1 MELKRIL
8 HKDPERQFE
17 LDTALAIA
25 RLIIGLGIF
34 AHGAQKL
41 FGWYGGYGIK
51 GTGGFMET
59 LGFRPG
65 TVFAALSGLGEAGGG
80 ILTLVG
86 LLNPIGPAL
95 IVMVM
100 ITAIG
105 SVHITKGF
113 FASNGGW
120 ELNSM
125 YIAGAMLIA
134 LVGPGAYSV
143 DAAAG
148 ITFLAGSQIAWIA
161 LGAAVVIG
169 LLNLAMRRAAP
180 AEKVAS

>member
-1 MELKRIL
+1 M
-8 HKDPERQFE
+8 
-17 LDTALAIA
+17 DTALVIA

-34 AHGAQKL
+34 AHGTQKL
-41 FGWYGGYGIK
+41 FGWFGGYGIK
-51 GTGGFMET
+51 GTGDFMET

-65 TVFAALSGLGEAGGG
+65 AAFAVLSGLGESGGG
-80 ILTLVG
+80 VLTLLG

-105 SVHITKGF
+105 SVHIKKGF
-113 FASNGGW
+113 FTSDGGW

-125 YIAGAMLIA
+125 YIAVALLIA
-134 LVGPGAYSV
+134 LIGPGAYSI
-143 DAAAG
+143 DAALG
-148 ITFLAGSQIAWIA
+148 ITFLAGAQIAWIA

-169 LLNLAMRRAAP
+169 LLNLAMRRSKAA
-180 AEKVAS
+180 

>member
-1 MELKRIL
+1 
-8 HKDPERQFE
+8 
-17 LDTALAIA
+17 LDTALVIA

-34 AHGAQKL
+34 AHGTQKL
-41 FGWYGGYGIK
+41 FGWFGGYGIK
-51 GTGGFMET
+51 GTGDFMET

-65 TVFAALSGLGEAGGG
+65 AAFAVLSGLGESGGG
-80 ILTLVG
+80 VLTLLG

-105 SVHITKGF
+105 SVHIKKGF
-113 FASNGGW
+113 FTSDGGW

-125 YIAGAMLIA
+125 YIAVALLIA
-134 LVGPGAYSV
+134 LIGPGAYSI
-143 DAAAG
+143 DAALG
-148 ITFLAGSQIAWIA
+148 ITFLAGAQIAWIA

-169 LLNLAMRRAAP
+169 LLNLAMRRSKAA
-180 AEKVAS
+180 

>member
-1 MELKRIL
+1 M
-8 HKDPERQFE
+8 
-17 LDTALAIA
+17 DTALLIA
-25 RLIIGLGIF
+25 RVVIGLGIF

-65 TVFAALSGLGEAGGG
+65 ALFATLSGLGEAGGG
-80 ILTLVG
+80 VLTLLG

-113 FASNGGW
+113 FVSNGGW
-120 ELNSM
+120 ELNVL
-125 YIAGAMLIA
+125 YIAGALLIA
-134 LVGPGAYSV
+134 LAGPGAYSL
-143 DAAAG
+143 DGAMN
-148 ITFLAGSQIAWIA
+148 ITLLAGSQTTWII
-161 LGAAVVIG
+161 LGVAAVIG
-169 LLNLAMRRAAP
+169 LINLALRRKAP
-180 AEKVAS
+180 APAA

>member
-1 MELKRIL
+1 
-8 HKDPERQFE
+8 

-51 GTGGFMET
+51 GTGGFMES

-65 TVFAALSGLGEAGGG
+65 TLFAALSGLGEAGGG
-80 ILTLVG
+80 ILTLLG

-105 SVHITKGF
+105 SVHISKGF
-113 FASNGGW
+113 FISNGGW
-120 ELNSM
+120 ELNAM
-125 YIAGAMLIA
+125 YIAGALLIA
-134 LVGPGAYSV
+134 TVGPGAYSV

-161 LGAAVVIG
+161 LGAAVIIG
-169 LLNLAMRRAAP
+169 LLNLAMRHGAP
-180 AEKVAS
+180 AAQKTA

>member
-1 MELKRIL
+1 M
-8 HKDPERQFE
+8 
-17 LDTALAIA
+17 DTALAIA

-65 TVFAALSGLGEAGGG
+65 TVFATLSGLGEAGGG
-80 ILTLVG
+80 ILTLLG

-113 FASNGGW
+113 FTSNGGW
-120 ELNSM
+120 ELNAM
-125 YIAGAMLIA
+125 YIAGAVLIA

-143 DAAAG
+143 DSAAG

-161 LGAAVVIG
+161 LGTAVVIA
-169 LLNLAMRRAAP
+169 LLNLTMRRAAP
-180 AEKVAS
+180 AEQKTA